1 MNETHDT
8 HDLEHVWPPY
18 GVQLAQP
25 EVRTFPDRML
35 VWCSRLEQ
43 RIEALEA
50 DNAALRQR
58 AQSLAQLEAEIAALK
73 TDLRDAR
80 TQTRVM
86 LDQWHDMEN
95 QRNAAAERAGI
106 AEAALRE
113 RVRRLEYVEV
123 AE

>member
-8 HDLEHVWPPY
+8 HDLEHVW
-18 GVQLAQP
+18 
-25 EVRTFPDRML
+25 
-35 VWCSRLEQ
+35 
-43 RIEALEA
+43 
-50 DNAALRQR
+50 
-58 AQSLAQLEAEIAALK
+58 QLEAEIAALK

-113 RVRRLEYVEV
+113 RALKESKS
-123 AE
+123 